1 MALRFL
7 HITLAFSLLFSQAGL
22 PLWQHYCEG
31 ELKGTS
37 WLSPAESCHNSA
49 KEEKSS
55 CHLTCPMHAALI
67 DGEVSGPILKAD
79 CCSDELDL
87 SKLAQLQQ
95 VVDLPDW
102 ELTVPVAVKPAE
114 VQAYHLPPRGEQMLL
129 AQQVRPPPLIKSGRE
144 LRIRLS
150 SYLC

>member
-7 HITLAFSLLFSQAGL
+7 HITLAFSLLSSQAGL
-22 PLWQHYCEG
+22 PLWQHYCKG

-37 WLSPAESCHNSA
+37 WLSPAESCHEA
-49 KEEKSS
+49 EEEVQSS
-55 CHLTCPMHAALI
+55 CHLTCPMHAALM
-67 DGEVSGPILKAD
+67 DREPSGPILMGD

-95 VVDLPDW
+95 VINLPDW
-102 ELTVPVAVKPAE
+102 ELTVPVAVRPAE
-114 VQAYHLPPRGEQMLL
+114 VQVYQLPPRGEHMLL

-144 LRIRLS
+144 LRTRLA